1 MKLFKK
7 VLAIAMA
14 SALALTLLVGCG
26 SDGKGTFTVV
36 DYLND
41 AAKMYG
47 IDLAFKADTSLD
59 NAAKNV
65 ATAIEKTP
73 ISLKKINDSYYYE
86 LTEEETKILC
96 EAAGATDANAE
107 KYLYAVSYSKVTSG
121 FTTDAAKDMYALG
134 QAQDLLSN
142 NMTIN
147 VPEAA
152 KKDGNIDEKKM
163 ETTAYVGTTTM
174 QQDGQTYIIA
184 VFRCGQNQNTL

>member
-41 AAKMYG
+41 AAKMYS
-47 IDLAFKADTSLD
+47 IDLSFKADTSLD
-59 NAAKNV
+59 SAAKNV

-96 EAAGATDANAE
+96 EAAGATGANAE

-134 QAQDLLSN
+134 QAQNLLSN

-152 KKDGNIDEKKM
+152 KDEDGDIDEKKM

-184 VFRCGQNQNTL
+184 VFRSAVKA

>member
-7 VLAIAMA
+7 VLAMALA

-26 SDGKGTFTVV
+26 GNGGKTTFTVV

-41 AAKMYG
+41 AAKMYS
-47 IDLAFKADTSLD
+47 IDLSFKADTSLD
-59 NAAKNV
+59 GAAKNV

-73 ISLKKINDSYYYE
+73 ISLKKINDSHYYE

-96 EAAGATDANAE
+96 EAAGATGANAE

-121 FTTDAAKDMYALG
+121 FTTVAAYDMYALG
-134 QAQDLLSN
+134 QALELLSN

-152 KKDGNIDEKKM
+152 KDEDGNIDEKKM

-184 VFRCGQNQNTL
+184 VFRSAVKA